1 MCWNVR
7 TMMDSEDN
15 ERPQRRSAL
24 VAKELARLNIDIAAL
39 SEVRFA
45 DQGSLTEHGTGYTL
59 YWSGKTKEERRLSG
73 VVFMM
78 KTQIA
83 NILQSLPIG
92 HSDRLMSF
100 RLTIQDNRFATVISV
115 YAPTLLADAEV
126 KEAFY
131 SDLHNLLWQ
140 VKSEDKVLILGDF
153 NARVGRDCNVW
164 TGVLGRH
171 GVGNCND
178 NGRLLLEFC
187 SEHELTITNTMF
199 QQKDRYK
206 TTWQHPR
213 SKHWHLL
220 ASIGTFRR

>member
-1 MCWNVR
+1 
-7 TMMDSEDN
+7 MMDSEDN

-59 YWSGKTKEERRLSG
+59 YWSGKTNEERRLSG

-100 RLTIQDNRFATVISV
+100 RLPIQDNRFATVISV

-131 SDLHNLLWQ
+131 SDLRNLLWQ

-199 QQKDRYK
+199 EQKDRYK

>member
-1 MCWNVR
+1 
-7 TMMDSEDN
+7 
-15 ERPQRRSAL
+15 
-24 VAKELARLNIDIAAL
+24 
-39 SEVRFA
+39 
-45 DQGSLTEHGTGYTL
+45 
-59 YWSGKTKEERRLSG
+59 
-73 VVFMM
+73 MM

-83 NILQSLPIG
+83 NRLQSLPIG
-92 HSDRLMSF
+92 HSYRLMSF
-100 RLTIQDNRFATVISV
+100 RLPMQDNRFATVISV
-115 YAPTLLADAEV
+115 YAPTLLTDAEV

-131 SDLHNLLWQ
+131 SDLRNLLRQ

-213 SKHWHLL
+213 SKHCHLL
-220 ASIGTFRR
+220 DYILTRQRDINDVQHTRVMPSADCYSDHRLVRSKVQSLYQGRKALKRGD